1 MAQLSMNE
9 MTTYRWSFEEDIA
22 HYRAAG
28 IEAIGVWRP
37 KIVDYG
43 EDKGVDL
50 LAESGLEVSNL
61 LWAGGFTGCDGRTQ
75 RDSIDDGHD
84 AIRLAAELK
93 APCLVVYTGG
103 RAGHTHNH
111 ARRLLKDALRE
122 LLPAAAEQRVT
133 LAIEP
138 MHEACAADCTFLTSI
153 DDALMLIEA
162 CESPWLKLVFDT
174 YHFGF
179 DKGIVERLSRLAGQ
193 IAIVHLG
200 DGKSPPEAEQNRTR
214 LGDGRIPLKEIIASL
229 SSAGYDGYYDVELLG
244 EEIESADYR
253 QLLEQS
259 KQAFAQLASCSASSS
274 AVL

>member
-9 MTTYRWSFEEDIA
+9 MTTYRWSFEEDVA
-22 HYRAAG
+22 QYRAAG

-37 KIVDYG
+37 KIVDFG

-61 LWAGGFTGCDGRTQ
+61 LWAGGFTGSDGRTL

-93 APCLVVYTGG
+93 AHCLVIYSGG

-111 ARRLLKDALRE
+111 ARRLLKDALAE
-122 LLPAAAEQRVT
+122 LLPVAAEQRLT

-138 MHEACAADCTFLTSI
+138 MHPACASECTFLTSI
-153 DDALMLIEA
+153 DDTLMLIESLD
-162 CESPWLKLVFDT
+162 SPWLKLVFDT
-174 YHFGF
+174 YHFGLEP
-179 DKGIVERLSRLAGQ
+179 GMVARLSRLAGQ

-200 DGKSPPEAEQNRTR
+200 DGKSPPEAEQNRAR
-214 LGDGRIPLKEIIASL
+214 LGDGSVPLKEIVATL
-229 SSAGYDGYYDVELLG
+229 SSAGYDGYYDVELFG
-244 EEIESADYR
+244 EEIQPSDYR

-259 KQAFAQLASCSASSS
+259 MRAFSQLACSESRS
-274 AVL
+274 AVS